1 MKAFLSALVAVSTLG
16 SASAPFAATAA
27 PPAAAVSAH
36 PAMSTTETT
45 IGDLLD
51 NKDARAVLEKHLPAV
66 VQSDQIEMARSMTL
80 RQIQAY
86 APDDVTDAKLAEID
100 TALAALP
107 QK

>member
-1 MKAFLSALVAVSTLG
+1 MKAFLSALVALSTLG
-16 SASAPFAATAA
+16 FASAPFAATAA
-27 PPAAAVSAH
+27 QPAAATSH

-107 QK
+107 QN